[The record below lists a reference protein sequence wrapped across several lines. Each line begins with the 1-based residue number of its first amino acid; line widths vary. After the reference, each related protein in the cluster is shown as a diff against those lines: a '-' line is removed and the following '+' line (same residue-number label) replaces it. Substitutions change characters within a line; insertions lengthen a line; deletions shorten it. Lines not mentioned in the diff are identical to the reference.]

1 MCFYYKKNDD
11 ALLFFMKNMPTS
23 YRIFIS
29 SLWQQDNLTLQ
40 LLIIDLLQEEILM
53 KRLGSAS
60 NSSIML
66 YVRKF
71 VNILIFLKL

>member
-1 MCFYYKKNDD
+1 MCFHEKNDD
-11 ALLFFMKNMPTS
+11 SLLSLMRSMPNS
-23 YRIFIS
+23 YTIFIS